1 MKTLAVATM
10 LAALACGGS
19 SQPAPVEQTPQA
31 QDAGVQ
37 SPTLQK
43 PGTYKAPASG
53 SANALS
59 APVGRV
65 DTTLIATGSGEF
77 AMVLPNY
84 DIVRGAM
91 AVGSDGS
98 LVVGT
103 GASVVS
109 VDGGVSSA
117 GMVGKSDGGT
127 ISGSVKGSETFE
139 VSQTTIQDQSF
150 TIAQMAGNYLSSSSS
165 NGLWIALTLTPDST
179 NPAVGYLL
187 GYTYDTQADAQAGD
201 ITKAVGRYY
210 SGAINH
216 AAPPANSS
224 FPDTPNSFSVGL
236 AYQSPP
242 TTGPQ
247 GPSTSGYAYFTTGGL
262 FIITSNAPAG
272 LQLTAYFLKQ

>member
-19 SQPAPVEQTPQA
+19 SQPAPVEQTPPA

-77 AMVLPNY
+77 AMVLPNF

-109 VDGGVSSA
+109 IDGGVSSA

-150 TIAQMAGNYLSSSSS
+150 TIAQMAGNYLSGSSS

-187 GYTYDTQADAQAGD
+187 GYTYDTQADAQARRHHEG
-201 ITKAVGRYY
+201 
-210 SGAINH
+210 SG
-216 AAPPANSS
+216 P
-224 FPDTPNSFSVGL
+224 
-236 AYQSPP
+236 
-242 TTGPQ
+242 
-247 GPSTSGYAYFTTGGL
+247 FTTPGRSTTRPLRPTRPSLTRRIRSASVSRTNRRRRPGRRGRPL
-262 FIITSNAPAG
+262 PATRTSRPAASSSSRRM
-272 LQLTAYFLKQ
+272 LRPACNSRRIS